1 MSDPAATSQ
10 RQQAQQQGLFI
21 SLLTLPFRLIGVLF
35 GSLILS
41 IAIECAGMYFFW
53 PEEGWYHSRRMFEFE
68 LAQMSKDFTRSA
80 LVQEPGR
87 TAQALVL
94 KVHEIVLVKTGIAD
108 SLQDTSNKARNAQN
122 DRVHS
127 GRYYLGTI
135 YTYLENGL
143 IAAAYTVLVFIVRL
157 LVLALTLPLFV
168 TTAFVGLVDGLVCRD
183 IRRFGAGRESG
194 YIYHRAK
201 ACVIPLIIWPWILYL
216 ALPVSLD
223 AVLILLPSAA
233 LLGVVVALTASRFKK
248 YL

>member
-21 SLLTLPFRLIGVLF
+21 SLLTLPFRFIGVLC

-41 IAIECAGMYFFW
+41 VAIECAGMYFIW

-87 TAQALVL
+87 TAQTLVL

-108 SLQDTSNKARNAQN
+108 SLQDTSNKARNAQI
-122 DRVHS
+122 DRAHS

-157 LVLALTLPLFV
+157 LVLVLTLPLFV

-233 LLGVVVALTASRFKK
+233 LLGIVVALTASRFKK